1 MQRNNVI
8 LNNKEAET
16 IKRFPVC
23 ICTYNRTLVSAV
35 HKADKTMEY
44 MVKLLG
50 KKSFN

>member
-1 MQRNNVI
+1 MQRNNVK
-8 LNNKEAET
+8 LNKEAET
-16 IKRFPVC
+16 TKRFPVC

-35 HKADKTMEY
+35 QKADKTMEY